1 MNTTSYNNKSK
12 TIHASMDTSKITGLH
27 QIGVVSGA
35 ELEQLARSPYTSP
48 RVLRELANSSD
59 TYVQLALAENEHTP
73 ESVLFTLGDRG
84 NILVQIAVASNPS
97 SPAYLLQRLS
107 NTDEVELLEAIAS
120 NSSAR
125 DNTRRLCASL
135 AEHIKRQGS
144 M

>member
-1 MNTTSYNNKSK
+1 
-12 TIHASMDTSKITGLH
+12 MDTSKITGLH

-48 RVLRELANSSD
+48 RVLRELANSSN
-59 TYVQLALAENEHTP
+59 TYVQLALAENVKTP
-73 ESVLFTLGDRG
+73 ESALFALGDRG

-97 SPAYLLQRLS
+97 SPCYLLERLS

-120 NSSAR
+120 NPSAH
-125 DNTRRLCASL
+125 DITRTRCARR
-135 AEHIKRQGS
+135 AERIKRQGS

>member
-27 QIGVVSGA
+27 QIGVVSGE

-73 ESVLFTLGDRG
+73 ESALFVLGDRG

-97 SPAYLLQRLS
+97 SPCYLLERLS
-107 NTDEVELLEAIAS
+107 NSDEVELLETIAS
-120 NSSAR
+120 NPSAH
-125 DNTRRLCASL
+125 DSTRGLCARR
-135 AEHIKRQGS
+135 AERIKRNGS
-144 M
+144 L

>member
-1 MNTTSYNNKSK
+1 
-12 TIHASMDTSKITGLH
+12 MDTSKITGLH

-73 ESVLFTLGDRG
+73 ESVLFALGNRG
-84 NILVQIAVASNPS
+84 NILVKIALASNPS
-97 SPAYLLQRLS
+97 SPCYLLGRLS

-120 NSSAR
+120 HPSA
-125 DNTRRLCASL
+125 DDSTRELCARR

>member
-1 MNTTSYNNKSK
+1 
-12 TIHASMDTSKITGLH
+12 MDTSKITGLH

-48 RVLRELANSSD
+48 RVLAELANSSD

-84 NILVQIAVASNPS
+84 NTLVQIAVASNPS

-107 NTDEVELLEAIAS
+107 NTDEVELLEAIAN